1 MVPMEELV
9 QFQEDLEKALEA
21 RGREITDTLLPE
33 LKQCYVNMLS
43 SYETLHN
50 VLKKKGLIKAD
61 PYNYEER
68 ISELTIPSD
77 EAFLDSEAAKE
88 ISIRTGRYEAQLT
101 YLTNYYDFSLEA
113 LDLRQLKKL
122 VQFTRYI
129 DWQNLSDSSGQ
140 PTTRSIAEQVKKI
153 KHGSDQLSASIVSDA
168 QTQLSE
174 SSRKALAHLKKIT
187 AFQRESYKLEV
198 RRDILPRAGIPAE
211 VPAPDQAVKKVR
223 ALWQHAMPGRPFA
236 QELVLEVFA
245 ENNPDGGAAARQ
257 ALLEGLKA
265 PVKRPREKK
274 KAGPDLAE
282 TLLEAARALASCSR
296 PLEETAQKL
305 RDNALILQ
313 SRKLSFGEALQAV
326 WRRLRGRDSKE
337 HRYVVEYVDDKSGAR
352 RSEEINFEE
361 FINTVSRRARVYTGI
376 LSRSGA
382 AWTRLQA
389 LQEEELLQFVNKYIQ
404 ETLVIIRRCE
414 SLDTMLRAEIDRDQR
429 TRLRGI
435 NAELTA
441 LREHVQRAR
450 KKTHEYV
457 AKYEEIQQLKRLGI
471 DPT

>member
-1 MVPMEELV
+1 MEELA
-9 QFQEDLEKALEA
+9 QFEQDLAEALTI
-21 RGREITDTLLPE
+21 RGSEISDSLLTE
-33 LKQCYVNMLS
+33 LKQCYVKMLS

-68 ISELTIPSD
+68 ISELRIPSD

-88 ISIRTGRYEAQLT
+88 ISIRTGQYEAQLT
-101 YLTNYYDFSLEA
+101 YLTNYYDFSLES
-113 LDLRQLKKL
+113 LDLRRLKKL

-129 DWQNLSDSSGQ
+129 DWQNFSDNSTQ
-140 PTTRSIAEQVKKI
+140 PTTRSVAEQVKKI

-187 AFQRESYKLEV
+187 AYQRECYKLEV
-198 RRDILPRAGIPAE
+198 RRDILPRAGLPAV

-236 QELVLEVFA
+236 QELVLEIFA

-257 ALLEGLKA
+257 ALLDGIKA
-265 PVKRPREKK
+265 PIKRQQVKK

-305 RDNALILQ
+305 KDNALILQ
-313 SRKLSFGEALQAV
+313 SRKLSFGEVLRAV
-326 WRRLRGRDSKE
+326 WQRFRGQDSGN
-337 HRYVVEYVDDKSGAR
+337 HVYLVEYVDDKTGSR

-361 FINTVSRRARVYTGI
+361 FVDTVSRRARVYTGI

-389 LQEEELLQFVNKYIQ
+389 LPEEELLQFVNKYIQ
-404 ETLVIIRRCE
+404 ETVVIIRRCE

-429 TRLRGI
+429 GRLRGI

-450 KKTHEYV
+450 RKTHEYV

-471 DPT
+471 ETN